1 VEGTLST
8 GGTAFLD
15 TGPVGGRLV
24 RSLRTTAT
32 DDARGLKQAEVVAHF
47 PKQPD
52 IVGHPVD
59 RLYGVSVVAEAEVC
73 LTSCSF
79 ATKA

>member
-1 VEGTLST
+1 MDG
-8 GGTAFLD
+8 
-15 TGPVGGRLV
+15 
-24 RSLRTTAT
+24 
-32 DDARGLKQAEVVAHF
+32 ARGLKQAEVVTHF